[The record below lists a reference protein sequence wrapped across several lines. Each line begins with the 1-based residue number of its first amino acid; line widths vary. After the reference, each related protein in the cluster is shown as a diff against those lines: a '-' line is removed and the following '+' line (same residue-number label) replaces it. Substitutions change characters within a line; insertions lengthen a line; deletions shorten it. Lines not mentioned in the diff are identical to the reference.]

1 MILKGVF
8 MASLS
13 DQLSRLVYST
23 EQGRICPECAQPQ
36 AQCRCEQEK
45 REQSL
50 ARTQGPVRLTLETKG
65 RKGKGVTVAE
75 GLVMDESGLKALL
88 KELKNACGTGG
99 THKDGVLEI
108 QGDHRATVQAR
119 LEQRG
124 LTVKRAGRP

>member
-1 MILKGVF
+1 

-23 EQGRICPECAQPQ
+23 EQGRICPDCAQPQ

-45 REQSL
+45 AAQNL
-50 ARTQGPVRLTLETKG
+50 ARPQGPVRLTLETKG
-65 RKGKGVTVAE
+65 RKGKGVTVVE
-75 GLVMDESGLKALL
+75 GLVMDEPTLKSLL
-88 KELKNACGTGG
+88 KELKNACGSGG
-99 THKDGVLEI
+99 THKEGVLEI